1 MAYDDEDDLDIS
13 IRRGARG
20 DENIPNY
27 LTQAILVTVCC
38 GCWPLGIVA
47 IVQAA
52 RVNGL
57 IAQGDYEGA
66 RRASESAKMWC
77 IISFVVALLAG
88 FVWFVFQVM
97 AQQRVRFC
105 TGCLSGG
112 LCQPHPQLRRQ
123 ADGAS
128 D

>member
-13 IRRGARG
+13 IRRGGGGRG
-20 DENIPNY
+20 EVIPNY

-52 RVNGL
+52 KVNGL

-77 IISFVVALLAG
+77 IISFVVGLLVSFGWIAI
-88 FVWFVFQVM
+88 QVM
-97 AQQRVRFC
+97 AEHNRF
-105 TGCLSGG
+105 
-112 LCQPHPQLRRQ
+112 
-123 ADGAS
+123 
-128 D
+128 